1 MDIKTTDIYLTA
13 YLLSQNIRYK
23 KIQSE
28 GKHRKKVIFIFP
40 NTSTLSQ
47 LTLKYRSKEAIVNV
61 TDFAQNLELTRDIIF
76 STLRAN

>member
-47 LTLKYRSKEAIVNV
+47 HTMKYRTKEAMVNV
-61 TDFAQNLELTRDIIF
+61 ADFAHSLERARDIIF
-76 STLRAN
+76 STLRAS